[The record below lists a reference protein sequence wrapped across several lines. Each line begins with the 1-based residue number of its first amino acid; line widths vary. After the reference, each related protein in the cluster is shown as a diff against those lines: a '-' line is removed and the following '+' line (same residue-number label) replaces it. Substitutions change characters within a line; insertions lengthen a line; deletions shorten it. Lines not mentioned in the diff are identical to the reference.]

1 MAPGP
6 LWRAMLL
13 TLVACATASLTV
25 KSFSELDLLGVAEQA
40 TLPPNVD
47 PKGLSA
53 AASVGVAE
61 QATLPPNVDPKGLSK
76 IGLDTANSG
85 NEGGAAEPSAVKIR
99 ETDSIESWSCQALG
113 RSKAWNASDA
123 LRFAAHQEPLLP
135 SRQPTPA
142 HTHLHRRACPLQR
155 PHRTRQFNT
164 NPAITGA
171 CQARKHLPAFAATT
185 GTASCLEAW
194 TETYKAR
201 SLWLHAGL
209 GDGGFIIQIAL
220 VRPHHPSTHMCA
232 GASPTSAPGHRPH
245 LHRDCTRT
253 TDTPHRRTS
262 PL

>member
-13 TLVACATASLTV
+13 TLVACSTASLAV
-25 KSFSELDLLGVAEQA
+25 KSFSELDLLGVTEP

-61 QATLPPNVDPKGLSK
+61 QATLPPNIDPKGLSK
-76 IGLDTANSG
+76 IGLDTADVG
-85 NEGGAAEPSAVKIR
+85 KEGSAAELSAVKIR

-113 RSKAWNASDA
+113 QSKAWNASDA

-142 HTHLHRRACPLQR
+142 HTHLHRRACLLQR

-164 NPAITGA
+164 NPVITGA
-171 CQARKHLPAFAATT
+171 CQARKHLPAFAATR
-185 GTASCLEAW
+185 GTASCIEAW

-209 GDGGFIIQIAL
+209 ADGGFIIQIVL
-220 VRPHHPSTHMCA
+220 VRPHHPGTHICA
-232 GASPTSAPGHRPH
+232 GTAPTLR
-245 LHRDCTRT
+245 RDIAHICSGTAHARQT
-253 TDTPHRRTS
+253 RRTHRC
-262 PL
+262 